1 MKKCSC
7 LILIV
12 NYYYHFIIRINLQR
26 RYICIGLHLCFV
38 DFFLLISFID
48 PFQVWNSDRFDS
60 FSSLSATVEM
70 FKLFSAG
77 GIGS

>member
-1 MKKCSC
+1 M
-7 LILIV
+7 
-12 NYYYHFIIRINLQR
+12 
-26 RYICIGLHLCFV
+26 CIGLHFSFLFV

-60 FSSLSATVEM
+60 FSSLSAPVEM

-77 GIGS
+77 GIGSRVTGR